1 MVAEVVA
8 KRNFFSFCSF
18 TCSFSLRWVF
28 LFFSF
33 VRNRRAGV
41 SEFSFFEKAVTAKNS
56 FWHSFVCVCLFL
68 LLCVLSIQKV
78 LAVGPAD
85 TPFNIVD
92 LILTGCFL
100 GRFFKISSSLCHHG
114 APRAPGLPA
123 VLVLLVEV
131 VQDVV
136 ENQVVAVLVFG
147 LRRREKTLGL
157 TFEIQTRANNS
168 QCFLRAAACAS

>member
-18 TCSFSLRWVF
+18 TFVLFPFVGF
-28 LFFSF
+28 FFSSLLCEIGEPGF
-33 VRNRRAGV
+33 LNFI
-41 SEFSFFEKAVTAKNS
+41 FSKRQSLPKIRSGTVLF
-56 FWHSFVCVCLFL
+56 VCLFL
-68 LLCVLSIQKV
+68 LLFVFGIQKV

-85 TPFNIVD
+85 TPFNLVD

-114 APRAPGLPA
+114 PPRSPGLPA

-157 TFEIQTRANNS
+157 TFEIQTCANNA